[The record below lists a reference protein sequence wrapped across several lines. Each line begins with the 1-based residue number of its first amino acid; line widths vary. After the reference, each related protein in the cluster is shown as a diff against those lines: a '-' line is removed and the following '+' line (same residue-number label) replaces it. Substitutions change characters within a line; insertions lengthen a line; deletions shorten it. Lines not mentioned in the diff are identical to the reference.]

1 MTQNVN
7 FKIPKWQAAAILKIE
22 KLQYLVNISSVSTVR
37 HLGFLKLLSDKKTD
51 TFCVTLPNFVEI
63 DYTFLW
69 ISQFFAFFSEI

>member
-37 HLGFLKLLSDKKTD
+37 HLGFLKLLSDRHVLRHLAK
-51 TFCVTLPNFVEI
+51 FCGDRLYLSMDIAIFRVF
-63 DYTFLW
+63 
-69 ISQFFAFFSEI
+69 